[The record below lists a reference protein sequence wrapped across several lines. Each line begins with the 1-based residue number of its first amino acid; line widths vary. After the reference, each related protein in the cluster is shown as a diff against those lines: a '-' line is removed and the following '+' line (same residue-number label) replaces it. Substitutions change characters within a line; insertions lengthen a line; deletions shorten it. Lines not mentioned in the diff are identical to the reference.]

1 MEFLGH
7 VCRRR
12 GLEFL
17 SFFSLCLSY
26 SKRRPGLVNYVSIRI
41 LNVSF
46 NDSFFNFVSL
56 GHNYNIY
63 LIYIG

>member
-17 SFFSLCLSY
+17 SLTGKVEGKQSAAAKVEIS
-26 SKRRPGLVNYVSIRI
+26 GQTTN
-41 LNVSF
+41 
-46 NDSFFNFVSL
+46 
-56 GHNYNIY
+56 NIS
-63 LIYIG
+63 